1 MAKYGS
7 FSYGELAY
15 GANDSRFVFDRTM
28 EDLKN
33 RTEKAYINNT
43 DLNRVE
49 AGIEYI
55 SSILNEYFYTQQPQV
70 KKNWH
75 MGQEPKAAADMERIR
90 RNIKGLMC
98 QFFVYNDTPPL
109 PEDLNHIDIYKMNS
123 IEKILNDLRVMISD
137 MRVNLRECGVLQCGE
152 GQHV

>member
-7 FSYGELAY
+7 FAYSELAY
-15 GANDSRFVFDRTM
+15 GTTDSRFVFDRTI

-33 RTEKAYINNT
+33 RTAKAYINSA

-49 AGIEYI
+49 TGIEYI
-55 SSILNEYFYTQQPQV
+55 SVLLNEYFYTQQPRI
-70 KKNWH
+70 KKEWQI
-75 MGQEPKAAADMERIR
+75 GQEPKAAADMERTR
-90 RNIKGLMC
+90 LNIQSLMR
-98 QFFVYNDTPPL
+98 QFFVYADTPPL
-109 PEDLNHIDIYKMNS
+109 PGDLNHMDIYKMNS

-152 GQHV
+152 G